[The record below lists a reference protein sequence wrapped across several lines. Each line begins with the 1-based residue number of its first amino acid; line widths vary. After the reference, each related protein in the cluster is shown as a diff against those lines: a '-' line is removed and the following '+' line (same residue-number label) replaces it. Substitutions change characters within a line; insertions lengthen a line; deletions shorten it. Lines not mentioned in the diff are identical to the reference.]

1 MSVQH
6 DLLVLLSHGTEEPA
20 FAAHAIHLAAAAA
33 ALGHSV
39 GIYLAVRGTTW
50 LSETAPQDLT
60 AELEELRTLGVA
72 VYACPRSLADND
84 LTPSAGAYRPLGAT
98 AAARLLRLTRTTVSL

>member
-1 MSVQH
+1 MSEQH
-6 DLLVLLSHGTEEPA
+6 DLLVLLTHGTEEPA

-50 LSETAPQDLT
+50 LSET
-60 AELEELRTLGVA
+60 
-72 VYACPRSLADND
+72 
-84 LTPSAGAYRPLGAT
+84 GAT